1 MHGFFNYDGFV
12 VQIMNRI
19 ADSICLSILW
29 LVSSLPVITIGAST
43 TALYYSMNKCVRRS
57 EGSLWRTYWHG
68 FRANFRQATCMWL
81 ILLPLFGILV
91 ASCYCA
97 WLMGASGMLPN
108 AIFYILLVA
117 LALFFAWG
125 SFLFPY
131 LARFQNSIRMVFKNC
146 LGIALLN
153 FPKALLHPVYF
164 LISCLSI
171 VVFPLMILCAPGI
184 YMVLSCYTL
193 EPVFKKYMSEEDRA
207 REDALLQDLTYTDS

>member
-1 MHGFFNYDGFV
+1 MHGLFNYDGFV

-19 ADSICLSILW
+19 ADSICLSVLW

-57 EGSLWRTYWHG
+57 EGGLWTTYWHG
-68 FRANFRQATCMWL
+68 FRANFKQATCMWL
-81 ILLPLFGILV
+81 ILLPLYGLLI
-91 ASCYCA
+91 ASCCSA
-97 WLMGASGMLPN
+97 WLMGASGLLPK
-108 AIFYILLVA
+108 AMFYILLVV

-131 LARFQNSIRMVFKNC
+131 LARFQSSIRTVFKNC
-146 LGIALLN
+146 LGIAILN

-164 LISCLSI
+164 LIACLSI
-171 VVFPLMILCAPGI
+171 VVFPLLVLCAPGI

-193 EPVFKKYMSEEDRA
+193 EPVFIKYMSEEDRA
-207 REDALLQDLTYTDS
+207 KEEALLEDLKS